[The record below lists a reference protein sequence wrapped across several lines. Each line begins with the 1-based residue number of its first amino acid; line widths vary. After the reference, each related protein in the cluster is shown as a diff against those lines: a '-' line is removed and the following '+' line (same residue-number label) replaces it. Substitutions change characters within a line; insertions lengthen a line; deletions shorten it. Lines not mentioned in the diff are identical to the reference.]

1 MTFPQL
7 FHRVYP
13 ALVRFLHRR
22 LGDRDLAEDL
32 AQESF
37 VRMLANDPEQPEP
50 WLYRVATNLARD
62 ANRGQVRRAR
72 HLVVLTSDAQADQE
86 AARRADGEIVS
97 EETSA
102 LVRAALEKMSHRD
115 RDLLL
120 LHQDGMSYRQLAEVI
135 GVNPNSVAP
144 LLARARQR
152 FLKQYQHTPEGN
164 RVSASG

>member
-1 MTFPQL
+1 MTFSQL

-37 VRMLANDPEQPEP
+37 VRLLAKDPEQPEP
-50 WLYRVATNLARD
+50 WLYKVATNLARD
-62 ANRGQVRRAR
+62 VNRGQVRRAR
-72 HLVVLTSDAQADQE
+72 HLLVLASDTEAEQE
-86 AARRADGEIVS
+86 DLPGADGEVVAQ
-97 EETSA
+97 ETSGE
-102 LVRAALEKMSHRD
+102 VRAALEKLSDRD

-120 LHQDGMSYRQLAEVI
+120 LHQDGMSYRELAEII

-152 FLKQYQHTPEGN
+152 FLKQYQHAPEGD
-164 RVSASG
+164 RVAASS

>member
-37 VRMLANDPEQPEP
+37 VRLLARDPEQPEP
-50 WLYRVATNLARD
+50 WLYKVATNLARD
-62 ANRGQVRRAR
+62 VNRGTIRRSR
-72 HLVVLTSDAQADQE
+72 HLELLAGTADQVTE
-86 AARRADGEIVS
+86 PRAEQDLIGA
-97 EETSA
+97 ETSA
-102 LVRAALEKMSHRD
+102 HVRTALEQLSERD

-120 LHQDGMSYRQLAEVI
+120 LHQDGISYRELAALV

-152 FLKQYQHTPEGN
+152 FLRYYQPPESE
-164 RVSASG
+164 RAAASG